1 MFTGS
6 CDTCLLSRLAG
17 TRVYR
22 PGGGGGEGQV
32 FIIMSRLGV
41 GLLFTS
47 SKVVPRIVV
56 SNVFHPDLI
65 SSEIVAG
72 GGGVTPTNI
81 VRQNHPFRSLW
92 VDSVQLTLHLQY
104 HLYRV
109 ISIMEQTSGS

>member
-65 SSEIVAG
+65 SPETVAG
-72 GGGVTPTNI
+72 GGTPRNI
-81 VRQNHPFRSLW
+81 VRQIHPFRSLW
-92 VDSVQLTLHLQY
+92 VDSVQLTLNLQY